1 MKWKKKIKRKIKRYL
16 NYRKELKILVVK
28 AKENLNESEQY
39 SCRNC
44 LLLHWIKEES
54 KKDKDDVIRKSLSEI
69 RKILTG
75 HILLENQI
83 VAMASPFLS

>member
-44 LLLHWIKEES
+44 LLLYWIKEES
-54 KKDKDDVIRKSLSEI
+54 KKDKDDVIRKIKMMLLGSLYLRLGRS
-69 RKILTG
+69 
-75 HILLENQI
+75 
-83 VAMASPFLS
+83 